1 MFVERMQV
9 NSRARIID
17 PWLIWSDQLISWP
30 DFHKGVS
37 GTCLVAGH
45 TVTSHS
51 FLFAIFTGIFCTIS
65 LCTYAA
71 SISYDLNRLPKL
83 IYSLPDDVEH
93 GYSWSIFCA
102 WCSLG
107 FIVAA
112 GGLCIAYPFISRT
125 KIAHLKSGRDST
137 VWLSTLKFTAR
148 WPVQQCGRVLRGT
161 EWNSSQDPKH
171 KTVFLHSNL
180 LPASPFWMTDRKSCK
195 TPYLSPDKTT
205 VDSSALMTISALTV
219 RHKEQCRGAL
229 LGLEKRG
236 NCSGKI
242 CMIAIYFRKFVY
254 NNYLRVISI
263 CKRIHNKASIIFLS
277 LSHAC
282 EILTQYLRNLS

>member
-1 MFVERMQV
+1 MFVERIQV
-9 NSRARIID
+9 NSSMSIIA
-17 PWLIWSDQLISWP
+17 PLLIWCDHLISWP
-30 DFHKGVS
+30 DFHKVLS
-37 GTCLVAGH
+37 GMCLVAGN
-45 TVTSHS
+45 TVTNHS
-51 FLFAIFTGIFCTIS
+51 VLFALFIGIFCTIS

-137 VWLSTLKFTAR
+137 VWLSTLEFPAQ
-148 WPVQQCGRVLRGT
+148 WPIHNADGSWEEQSGVQVGIPSTKRSFYIPTCC
-161 EWNSSQDPKH
+161 
-171 KTVFLHSNL
+171 
-180 LPASPFWMTDRKSCK
+180 LPALSGWLIEKNHAKP
-195 TPYLSPDKTT
+195 PYLSTDKTT
-205 VDSSALMTISALTV
+205 VDSSALMTIYALTV
-219 RHKEQCRGAL
+219 RRRERCHGTF

-236 NCSGKI
+236 NCSGK
-242 CMIAIYFRKFVY
+242 K
-254 NNYLRVISI
+254 
-263 CKRIHNKASIIFLS
+263 
-277 LSHAC
+277 
-282 EILTQYLRNLS
+282 NLYDCHLFQKVCI